1 MKLNKYDSWEG
12 QVIKITK
19 GGLNKP
25 LIIANIYRPSKDLND
40 KYRQFTNELMPILK
54 SLERK
59 NAEVIIAGDLNI
71 DLLKIN
77 EKKCF

>member
-25 LIIANIYRPSKDLND
+25 LIIANIYGPPPK
-40 KYRQFTNELMPILK
+40 T
-54 SLERK
+54 
-59 NAEVIIAGDLNI
+59 
-71 DLLKIN
+71 
-77 EKKCF
+77 